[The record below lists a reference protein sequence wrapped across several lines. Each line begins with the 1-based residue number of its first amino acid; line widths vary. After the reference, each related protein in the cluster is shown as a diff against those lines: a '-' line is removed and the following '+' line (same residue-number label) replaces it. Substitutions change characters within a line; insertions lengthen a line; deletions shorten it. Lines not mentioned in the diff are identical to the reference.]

1 VSDRTTERL
10 GVTDVGIIM
19 FRRMLDEQ
27 ARIVEEGGEPMNVHR
42 NDDQNEVIVLP
53 CEFYMY
59 PGYDEV
65 GGPFKG
71 VVAAKPTVE
80 ANLSGEG
87 VKLAEWEGL
96 KAAPKVWGVDT
107 SGLAEAGQ
115 AWYSDGKK
123 H

>member
-1 VSDRTTERL
+1 VTDRTTERL
-10 GVTDVGIIM
+10 GATDVGIIM

-42 NDDQNEVIVLP
+42 DPAENEVIVLP

-65 GGPFKG
+65 GGPFRDT
-71 VVAAKPTVE
+71 VAAKPTVE
-80 ANLSGEG
+80 AILSGEG
-87 VKLAEWEGL
+87 VKRAEWEGITPR
-96 KAAPKVWGVDT
+96 ARVWGVDT
-107 SGLAEAGQ
+107 SGLAEGDQ